1 QLTQTQSPWLQIVI
15 IGWCILSFSV
25 AHFMFSNAKTGRLG
39 AAVSLFPLQKRVD
52 VGTILVGGENTT
64 RRSLRG
70 PVYVVE

>member
-1 QLTQTQSPWLQIVI
+1 
-15 IGWCILSFSV
+15 
-25 AHFMFSNAKTGRLG
+25 MFSNAKTGRLG